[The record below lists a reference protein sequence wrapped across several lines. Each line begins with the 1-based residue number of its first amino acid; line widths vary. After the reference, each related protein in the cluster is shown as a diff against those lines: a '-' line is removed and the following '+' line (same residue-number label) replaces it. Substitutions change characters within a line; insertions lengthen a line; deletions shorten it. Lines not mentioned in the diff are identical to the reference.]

1 MKLREE
7 YEDALKHEAQIREEL
22 LDVDEQLGAIRDQ
35 IADILRRSSRKK
47 AVQVIAEEGLHERE
61 EALALRAIELDTQ
74 WQMAK
79 IKTVDLRRQY
89 LRECGLE
96 IGDEDERE

>member
-1 MKLREE
+1 MKLKEE
-7 YEDALKHEAQIREEL
+7 YEDALKNEAQIREEL

-47 AVQVIAEEGLHERE
+47 AIQVIAEEGLCERE
-61 EALALRAIELDTQ
+61 EALALRAIELDTH
-74 WQMAK
+74 WQIAK